1 MLITHKG
8 SAKALI
14 YYIPGIARAFAPGN
28 LSYLFKWEGASHS
41 IDAACAEG
49 TTSVALACSALL
61 SRECDTALAGGGSFL
76 TVPSLWAGQAEE
88 VSCLPLE
95 TVKRYATMQTGT
107 PVGVKELAS

>member
-8 SAKALI
+8 RCQ
-14 YYIPGIARAFAPGN
+14 GIDLLHPRYRASIRPGN
-28 LSYLFKWEGASHS
+28 LDYLFKWEGASHS
-41 IDAACAEG
+41 IDAACAGG

-61 SRECDTALAGGGSFL
+61 SWECDTALAGGGSFL

-88 VSCLPLE
+88 VSCLLLE

-107 PVGVKELAS
+107 PVGVKELPS